1 MKTFSFRQSKGP
13 GVYKNRINMFHLAL
27 MMFFS
32 HIHLK
37 VSLHGKSAPAD
48 ESVKTQFSL
57 PWPLGSTDPQ
67 KLKKK
72 DKC

>member
-1 MKTFSFRQSKGP
+1 
-13 GVYKNRINMFHLAL
+13 MFHLAL

-37 VSLHGKSAPAD
+37 VSLHGKSAPSD

-67 KLKKK
+67 KLKKRISVRGIMF
-72 DKC
+72 DMIRERITY